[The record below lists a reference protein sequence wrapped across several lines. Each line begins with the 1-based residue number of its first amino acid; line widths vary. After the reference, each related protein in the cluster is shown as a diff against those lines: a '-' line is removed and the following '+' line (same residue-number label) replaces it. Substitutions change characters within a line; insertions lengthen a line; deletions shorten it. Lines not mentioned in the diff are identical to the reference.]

1 MDTRHSGWPGCF
13 YVFSLTNY
21 LFGTIN
27 MTKHY
32 GLIGKTLGHS
42 FSAAFFKDYF
52 EKNNIAAT
60 YSNFELN
67 DIAEIPSIFDQNLS
81 GLNVTFPYKESVL
94 PFLDRLDDSA
104 AQIGAV
110 NVIAFENGEKVG
122 YNTDAYGFAQ
132 SIKPFLTFEHE
143 RALIFGT
150 GGASKAVTH
159 VFKQL
164 GLEVFYISRQPD
176 HQNRVYTYAEINEH
190 MLKACKVLVNCTPIG
205 TFPDLDA
212 SIELP
217 FELLTPAHLV
227 IDLVYNPAETSLMKQ
242 AKTKG
247 AAVMNGLS
255 MLQHQAL
262 KSYEIWSR

>member
-1 MDTRHSGWPGCF
+1 M
-13 YVFSLTNY
+13 L
-21 LFGTIN
+21 
-27 MTKHY
+27 KHY

-52 EKNNIAAT
+52 EKNNIEAK
-60 YSNFELN
+60 YSNFELK
-67 DIAEIPSIFDQNLS
+67 EIEEISSIFNQNLS

-94 PFLDRLDDSA
+94 PFLDRLDESA

-110 NVIAFENGEKVG
+110 NVLAFENGEKVG

-150 GGASKAVTH
+150 GGASKAVAH
-159 VFKQL
+159 VFKQI
-164 GLEVFYISRQPD
+164 GLDVFYISRNGNEANGVFRYED
-176 HQNRVYTYAEINEH
+176 INNH
-190 MLKACKVLVNCTPIG
+190 MLRSCRVLVNCTPVG
-205 TFPDLDA
+205 TFPDVNA
-212 SIELP
+212 CFELP
-217 FELLTPAHLV
+217 FEHLTPAHLV
-227 IDLVYNPAETSLMKQ
+227 IDLVYNPAQTELMKR
-242 AKTKG
+242 AKAQG

-262 KSYEIWSR
+262 KSYEIWTR

>member
-1 MDTRHSGWPGCF
+1 M
-13 YVFSLTNY
+13 
-21 LFGTIN
+21 IQ
-27 MTKHY
+27 HY
-32 GLIGKTLGHS
+32 GLIGKTLAHS
-42 FSAAFFKDYF
+42 FSASFFKDYF
-52 EKNNIAAT
+52 EKNNIDAR

-67 DIAEIPSIFDQNLS
+67 DVEEISSIFEQNLS
-81 GLNVTFPYKESVL
+81 GLNVTFPYKESVI
-94 PFLDRLDDSA
+94 PYLDRLDESA

-150 GGASKAVTH
+150 GGASKAVAH
-159 VFKQL
+159 VFKQI
-164 GLEVFYISRQPD
+164 GLDVFYISRNG
-176 HQNRVYTYAEINEH
+176 HQANGVFTYEDINSH
-190 MLKACKVLVNCTPIG
+190 MLQACKVLVNCTPIG
-205 TFPDLDA
+205 TFPNISDY
-212 SIELP
+212 IELP
-217 FELLTPAHLV
+217 FEHLTPAHLV
-227 IDLVYNPAETSLMKQ
+227 IDLVYNPAETELMKR
-242 AKTKG
+242 AKKQG

>member
-1 MDTRHSGWPGCF
+1 M
-13 YVFSLTNY
+13 L
-21 LFGTIN
+21 
-27 MTKHY
+27 KHY

-42 FSAAFFKDYF
+42 FSEAFFKDYF
-52 EKNNIAAT
+52 EQNNIEAK
-60 YSNFELN
+60 YSNFELK
-67 DIAEIPSIFDQNLS
+67 EIEEISSIFNQNLS

-94 PFLDRLDDSA
+94 PFLDRLDESA

-150 GGASKAVTH
+150 GGASKAVAH
-159 VFKQL
+159 VFKQI
-164 GLEVFYISRQPD
+164 GLDVFYISRNGNEANGVFRYED
-176 HQNRVYTYAEINEH
+176 INNH
-190 MLKACKVLVNCTPIG
+190 MLRSCRVLVNCTPVG
-205 TFPDLDA
+205 TFPDVNA
-212 SIELP
+212 CFELP
-217 FELLTPAHLV
+217 FEHLTPAHLV
-227 IDLVYNPAETSLMKQ
+227 IDLVYNPAQTELMKR
-242 AKTKG
+242 AKAQG

-262 KSYEIWSR
+262 KSYEIWTR

>member
-1 MDTRHSGWPGCF
+1 
-13 YVFSLTNY
+13 
-21 LFGTIN
+21 
-27 MTKHY
+27 
-32 GLIGKTLGHS
+32 
-42 FSAAFFKDYF
+42 
-52 EKNNIAAT
+52 
-60 YSNFELN
+60 
-67 DIAEIPSIFDQNLS
+67 
-81 GLNVTFPYKESVL
+81 VTFPYKESVL
-94 PFLDRLDDSA
+94 PFLDRLDDIA

-150 GGASKAVTH
+150 GGASKAVAH

-164 GLEVFYISRQPD
+164 GLEVFYISRQAD

-205 TFPDLDA
+205 TFPDVDA
-212 SIELP
+212 SIALP

-227 IDLVYNPAETSLMKQ
+227 IDLVYNPAETALMKQ

>member
-1 MDTRHSGWPGCF
+1 M
-13 YVFSLTNY
+13 L
-21 LFGTIN
+21 
-27 MTKHY
+27 KHY

-42 FSAAFFKDYF
+42 FSEAFFKDYF
-52 EKNNIAAT
+52 EKNNIEAK
-60 YSNFELN
+60 YSNFELK
-67 DIAEIPSIFDQNLS
+67 EIEEISSIFNQNLS

-94 PFLDRLDDSA
+94 PFLDRLDESA

-150 GGASKAVTH
+150 GGASKAVAH
-159 VFKQL
+159 VFKQI
-164 GLEVFYISRQPD
+164 GLDVFYISRNGNEANGVFRYED
-176 HQNRVYTYAEINEH
+176 INNH
-190 MLKACKVLVNCTPIG
+190 MLRSCRVLVNCTPVG
-205 TFPDLDA
+205 TFPDVNA
-212 SIELP
+212 CFELP
-217 FELLTPAHLV
+217 FEHLTPAHLV
-227 IDLVYNPAETSLMKQ
+227 IDLVYNPAQTELMKR
-242 AKTKG
+242 AKAQG

-262 KSYEIWSR
+262 KSYEIWTR

>member
-1 MDTRHSGWPGCF
+1 
-13 YVFSLTNY
+13 
-21 LFGTIN
+21 
-27 MTKHY
+27 MTKHF

-52 EKNNIAAT
+52 EKNNIDAK

-67 DIAEIPSIFDQNLS
+67 EIEEILSIFDQNLS
-81 GLNVTFPYKESVL
+81 GLNVTFPYKESVIH
-94 PFLDRLDDSA
+94 FLDRLDDSA

-122 YNTDAYGFAQ
+122 YNSDAYGFAQ

-150 GGASKAVTH
+150 GGASKAVAH

-176 HQNRVYTYAEINEH
+176 HQNRVYTYSEINEH
-190 MLKACKVLVNCTPIG
+190 MLKACKVMVNCTPIG
-205 TFPDLDA
+205 TFPAVDEVLD
-212 SIELP
+212 LP
-217 FELLTPAHLV
+217 FEFLTPAHLV
-227 IDLVYNPAETSLMKQ
+227 IDLVYNPAETTLMKR

-262 KSYEIWSR
+262 KSFEIWSL

>member
-1 MDTRHSGWPGCF
+1 MAMH
-13 YVFSLTNY
+13 
-21 LFGTIN
+21 
-27 MTKHY
+27 KHY

-42 FSAAFFKDYF
+42 FSEAFFKDYF
-52 EKNNIAAT
+52 EQNNIEAK
-60 YSNFELN
+60 YSNFELK
-67 DIAEIPSIFDQNLS
+67 EIEEIHTIFNQNLS
-81 GLNVTFPYKESVL
+81 GLNVTFPYKESVI

-150 GGASKAVTH
+150 GGASKAVAQ
-159 VFKQL
+159 VFKQI
-164 GLEVFYISRQPD
+164 GLDVFYISRNGKEANGVFRYED
-176 HQNRVYTYAEINEH
+176 VNNH
-190 MLKACKVLVNCTPIG
+190 MLRSCRVLVNCTPVG
-205 TFPDLDA
+205 TFPDVNACL
-212 SIELP
+212 ELP
-217 FELLTPAHLV
+217 FEHLTPAHLV
-227 IDLVYNPAETSLMKQ
+227 IDLVYNPAETELMKR
-242 AKTKG
+242 AKKNG

-262 KSYEIWSR
+262 KSYEIWTR

>member
-1 MDTRHSGWPGCF
+1 M
-13 YVFSLTNY
+13 
-21 LFGTIN
+21 IQ
-27 MTKHY
+27 HY
-32 GLIGKTLGHS
+32 GLIGKTLAHS
-42 FSAAFFKDYF
+42 FSASFFKDYF
-52 EKNNIAAT
+52 EKNNITAT

-67 DIAEIPSIFDQNLS
+67 DVEEISSIFEQNLS
-81 GLNVTFPYKESVL
+81 GLNVTFPYKESVI
-94 PFLDRLDDSA
+94 PYLDRLDESA

-150 GGASKAVTH
+150 GGASKAVAH
-159 VFKQL
+159 VFKQI
-164 GLEVFYISRQPD
+164 GLDVFYISRHGYQA
-176 HQNRVYTYAEINEH
+176 NGVFTYEDINSH
-190 MLKACKVLVNCTPIG
+190 MLQACKVLVNCTPIG
-205 TFPDLDA
+205 TFPNISDY
-212 SIELP
+212 IELP
-217 FELLTPAHLV
+217 FEHLTPAHLV
-227 IDLVYNPAETSLMKQ
+227 IDLVYNPAETELMKR
-242 AKTKG
+242 AKKQG

>member
-1 MDTRHSGWPGCF
+1 
-13 YVFSLTNY
+13 
-21 LFGTIN
+21 

-32 GLIGKTLGHS
+32 GLIGKTLAHS

-52 EKNNIAAT
+52 EKNNIEAK

-67 DIAEIPSIFDQNLS
+67 AIEEIQTLFKQNLS
-81 GLNVTFPYKESVL
+81 GLNVTFPYKESII
-94 PFLDRLDDSA
+94 PFLDRLDESA

-110 NVIAFENGEKVG
+110 NVVAFENGQTVG

-150 GGASKAVTH
+150 GGASKAIAH
-159 VFKQL
+159 VFKQI
-164 GLEVFYISRQPD
+164 GLAVFYISRNGNQENGVFSYD
-176 HQNRVYTYAEINEH
+176 DINNH
-190 MLKACKVLVNCTPIG
+190 MLGSCKVLVNCTPIG
-205 TFPDLDA
+205 TYPNVTDC
-212 SIELP
+212 IELP
-217 FELLTPAHLV
+217 FEYLTPSHLV
-227 IDLVYNPAETSLMKQ
+227 IDLVYNPAETELMKRAQ
-242 AKTKG
+242 KNG

-262 KSYEIWSR
+262 KSYEIWTR

>member
-1 MDTRHSGWPGCF
+1 
-13 YVFSLTNY
+13 
-21 LFGTIN
+21 
-27 MTKHY
+27 MTQHY

-67 DIAEIPSIFDQNLS
+67 DIAEIQSLFDQNLS
-81 GLNVTFPYKESVL
+81 GLNVTFPYKESVI

-150 GGASKAVTH
+150 GGASKAVAH

-164 GLEVFYISRQPD
+164 GVEVFYISRQAD
-176 HQNRVYTYAEINEH
+176 HQKRIYTYSDINEH
-190 MLKACKVLVNCTPIG
+190 MLHSCKVLVNCTPIG
-205 TFPDLDA
+205 TFPNVDA
-212 SIELP
+212 FIELP
-217 FELLTPAHLV
+217 FELFTPAHLV
-227 IDLVYNPAETSLMKQ
+227 IDLVYNPAETALMKR

>member
-1 MDTRHSGWPGCF
+1 
-13 YVFSLTNY
+13 
-21 LFGTIN
+21 
-27 MTKHY
+27 MTKNY

-52 EKNNIAAT
+52 EKNNITAT

-67 DIAEIPSIFDQNLS
+67 DIEEISSIFDQNLS
-81 GLNVTFPYKESVL
+81 GLNVTFPYKESVI
-94 PFLDRLDDSA
+94 PFLNRLDDSA
-104 AQIGAV
+104 SQIGAV

-150 GGASKAVTH
+150 GGASKAVAH

-176 HQNRVYTYAEINEH
+176 HQNRVYTYSDINEH
-190 MLKACKVLVNCTPIG
+190 MLKSCKVLVNCTPIG
-205 TFPDLDA
+205 TFPNVDA

-217 FELLTPAHLV
+217 FEHLTPAHLV
-227 IDLVYNPAETSLMKQ
+227 IDLVYNPAQTELMKR
-242 AKTKG
+242 AKAQG

-262 KSYEIWSR
+262 KSYEIWTR

>member
-1 MDTRHSGWPGCF
+1 M
-13 YVFSLTNY
+13 L
-21 LFGTIN
+21 
-27 MTKHY
+27 KHY

-52 EKNNIAAT
+52 EKNNITAT

-67 DIAEIPSIFDQNLS
+67 DIEDIQTIFSQNLS

-94 PFLDRLDDSA
+94 PFLDRLDESA

-110 NVIAFENGEKVG
+110 NVLAFENGEKVG

-143 RALIFGT
+143 RALIFVT
-150 GGASKAVTH
+150 GGASKAVAH
-159 VFKQL
+159 VFKQI
-164 GLEVFYISRQPD
+164 GLDVFYISRNGNEANGVFRYED
-176 HQNRVYTYAEINEH
+176 INNH
-190 MLKACKVLVNCTPIG
+190 MLRSCRVLVNCTPVG
-205 TFPDLDA
+205 TFPDVNA
-212 SIELP
+212 CFELP
-217 FELLTPAHLV
+217 FEHLTPAHLV
-227 IDLVYNPAETSLMKQ
+227 IDLVYNPAQTELMKR
-242 AKTKG
+242 AKAQG

-262 KSYEIWSR
+262 KSYEIWTR

>member
-1 MDTRHSGWPGCF
+1 
-13 YVFSLTNY
+13 
-21 LFGTIN
+21 

-32 GLIGKTLGHS
+32 GLIGKTLAHS
-42 FSAAFFKDYF
+42 FSASFFKDYF
-52 EKNNIAAT
+52 EKNNIDAQ
-60 YSNFELN
+60 YSNFELAAIE
-67 DIAEIPSIFDQNLS
+67 DIQTLFNQSLS
-81 GLNVTFPYKESVL
+81 GLNVTFPYKESVI
-94 PFLDRLDDSA
+94 PFLDRLDESA

-110 NVIAFENGEKVG
+110 NVIAFENGEKAG

-150 GGASKAVTH
+150 GGASKAVAH

-176 HQNRVYTYAEINEH
+176 HQNRVYTYSDINEH
-190 MLKACKVLVNCTPIG
+190 MLKACKVLVNSTPIG
-205 TFPDLDA
+205 TFPNIDA
-212 SIELP
+212 CIELP
-217 FELLTPAHLV
+217 FEFLKPAHLV
-227 IDLVYNPAETSLMKQ
+227 IDLVYNPAETELMKR
-242 AKTKG
+242 AKKQG